1 MRMLSCQRQTHAATI
16 MTGSDVQ
23 VKKISLN
30 RIYVRDS
37 MRVVGEGEGGEVSAI
52 VEGEKRAH
60 RS

>member
-1 MRMLSCQRQTHAATI
+1 
-16 MTGSDVQ
+16 MTGSDIQ